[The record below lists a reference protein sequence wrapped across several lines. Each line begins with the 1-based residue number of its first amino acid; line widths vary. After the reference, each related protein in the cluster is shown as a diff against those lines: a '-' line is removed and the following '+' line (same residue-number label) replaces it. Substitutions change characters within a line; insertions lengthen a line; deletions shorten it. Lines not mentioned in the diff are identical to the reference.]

1 MKTVKCEEELLIAC
15 ALKKELK
22 ALRKRLQLKCHFIVT
37 GVGFQKTVASLE
49 NYFQRERRPAFFV
62 FTGTAGQLDPSL
74 EIGEIVLPE
83 EWCIQDGPCFSVDEK
98 LVAEL
103 RQYGWK
109 IEGRGLTVARPVL
122 KAKSRMLLHQ
132 QSKALVCDME
142 SAGAL
147 QVARKYDIP
156 SVAPKVISDTANSGV
171 RAFRDEFDNNI
182 DRLADYLEKFIRY
195 PHKGLGV

>member
-1 MKTVKCEEELLIAC
+1 MKIVEYEEELLIAC

-22 ALRKRLQLKCHFIVT
+22 ALRKKLRLKCHFIAT
-37 GVGFQKTVASLE
+37 GVGFQKTVSSLE
-49 NYFQRERRPAFFV
+49 NYFQREKRPTFFV

-98 LVAEL
+98 LVSKL

-109 IEGRGLTVARPVL
+109 IGGRGLTVARPIL
-122 KAKSRMLLHQ
+122 KAKSRMLFHQ
-132 QSKALVCDME
+132 QSGALVCDME

-156 SVAPKVISDTANSGV
+156 SVAPKVISDTANSGL
-171 RAFRDEFDNNI
+171 RTFWDEFDNNI
-182 DRLADYLEKFIRY
+182 DRLADYLEKFIRC
-195 PHKGLGV
+195 PIKD

>member
-103 RQYGWK
+103 RQDGWK

-195 PHKGLGV
+195 PIKD

>member
-1 MKTVKCEEELLIAC
+1 MKIVECEEELLIAC

-22 ALRKRLQLKCHFIVT
+22 ALRERLRLKCHFIVT

-49 NYFQRERRPAFFV
+49 NYFQRERRPSFFV

-74 EIGEIVLPE
+74 EIGEIVFPE
-83 EWCIQDGPCFSVDEK
+83 EWCIQGGPCFSADEK

-122 KAKSRMLLHQ
+122 RAKSRMLLHQ
-132 QSKALVCDME
+132 QSGALVCDME

-156 SVAPKVISDTANSGV
+156 SVALKVISDTANSGV
-171 RAFRDEFDNNI
+171 RGFWDEFDNNI
-182 DRLADYLEKFIRY
+182 DRLADYLEKFIRC
-195 PHKGLGV
+195 PIKN

>member
-1 MKTVKCEEELLIAC
+1 MNIVECEEEFLIAC

-22 ALRKRLQLKCHFIVT
+22 ALRQRLQLKCHFMVT

-49 NYFQRERRPAFFV
+49 NYFRRKRPALFV

-83 EWCIQDGPCFSVDEK
+83 EWCLQDGPCFSVDEK

-103 RQYGWK
+103 RQHGWK
-109 IEGRGLTVARPVL
+109 IGGRGLTVARPVL

-132 QSKALVCDME
+132 QSGALVCDME

-147 QVARKYDIP
+147 QVARKYDIR
-156 SVAPKVISDTANSGV
+156 SIAPKVISDTSNSGV
-171 RAFRDEFDNNI
+171 RAFWNEFDNNI
-182 DRLADYLEKFIRY
+182 NRLADYLEELIGCSIK
-195 PHKGLGV
+195 H